1 MPDFGLMCAD
11 ITIAPPWSVHDEAPA
26 TLVVAGA
33 SCWAA
38 QYQCGSLLSQ
48 KALAPQGSP

>member
-11 ITIAPPWSVHDEAPA
+11 ITIVPPWSVHDEAPA
-26 TLVVAGA
+26 TSGRGGFVR
-33 SCWAA
+33 SA